1 MVNLDLLK
9 ETIEDRG
16 ITIAALSRKT
26 GISRETI
33 YNKLKGKKGEF
44 TASQIVSFTNAL
56 HLTCEERD
64 EIFLR

>member
-1 MVNLDLLK
+1 MVNIDLLK

-16 ITIAALSRKT
+16 ITITALSKKT

-56 HLTCEERD
+56 RLTCEERD